1 MCNVRA
7 LLKLAVF
14 ELKSKYPVII
24 KFLIHALYIPVSEAV
39 CESWVSIINRVMLK

>member
-1 MCNVRA
+1 MCDVRA

-24 KFLIHALYIPVSEAV
+24 MFLMHALSKPVTETVRSRGPV
-39 CESWVSIINRVMLK
+39 LKRVML